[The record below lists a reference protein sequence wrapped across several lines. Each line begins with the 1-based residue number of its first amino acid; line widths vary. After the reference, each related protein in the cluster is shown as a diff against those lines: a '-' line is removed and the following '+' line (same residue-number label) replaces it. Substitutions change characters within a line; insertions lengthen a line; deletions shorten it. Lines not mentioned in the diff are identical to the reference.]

1 MSGKNAVMMVKS
13 CCAVWGV
20 PIAQAEVVELVF
32 TDFLQIK
39 KEDLSG

>member
-1 MSGKNAVMMVKS
+1 MP
-13 CCAVWGV
+13 WGV

-39 KEDLSG
+39 KEDLDSSCEEEELDPN